1 MGGWRGRPGWEAR
14 VGGRRGRPAGPR
26 DLLSPLVSSPFC
38 SLLAGASVA
47 RLVTDRLNTSLS
59 EGCKARAPW

>member
-1 MGGWRGRPGWEAR
+1 MGGQC
-14 VGGRRGRPAGPR
+14 GRPAGPR

-59 EGCKARAPW
+59 EGCKARAPR